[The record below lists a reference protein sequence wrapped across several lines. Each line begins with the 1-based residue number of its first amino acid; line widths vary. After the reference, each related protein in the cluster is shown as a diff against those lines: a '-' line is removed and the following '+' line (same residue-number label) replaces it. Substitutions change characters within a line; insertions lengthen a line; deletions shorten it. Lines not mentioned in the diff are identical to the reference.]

1 MENKKPKNYPAFAM
15 GYCNEQSNL
24 SQEGMTLRDY
34 FANSAMQGICADGHT
49 FWDNSSIQGNP
60 VNIAKLSFE
69 IADEMLKQSEL

>member
-1 MENKKPKNYPAFAM
+1 MENTKPNNPPAFAM

-49 FWDNSSIQGNP
+49 FWDSSSIQGDP
-60 VNIAKLSFE
+60 INIARLSFQ
-69 IADEMLKQSEL
+69 IADAMLKQREL